1 VAQAS
6 QPSGTAQTPTH
17 SSRAYWIGLALVVIG
32 LLLLVYVFYEAIEA
46 FLATGSQVQFERHF
60 GGALGYLNSM
70 TSSSSSLGA
79 LGTYA
84 DVIIVLLIMA
94 VFLGI
99 ALAAAS
105 VIIGK
110 GVDLLRS

>member
-1 VAQAS
+1 
-6 QPSGTAQTPTH
+6 
-17 SSRAYWIGLALVVIG
+17 
-32 LLLLVYVFYEAIEA
+32 
-46 FLATGSQVQFERHF
+46 
-60 GGALGYLNSM
+60 M

-110 GVDLLRS
+110 GVDLIKS